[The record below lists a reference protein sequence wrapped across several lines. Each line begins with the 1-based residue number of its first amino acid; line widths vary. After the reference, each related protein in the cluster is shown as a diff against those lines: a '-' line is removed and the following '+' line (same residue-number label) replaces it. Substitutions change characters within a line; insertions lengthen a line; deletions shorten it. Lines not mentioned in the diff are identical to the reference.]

1 MRRNRRGYTIVEMM
15 MAVCVAGTAAAM
27 AIPKV
32 SQVVNHTRVNQAA
45 MLVQADLERAAALA
59 ARERKPIRL
68 LFTSMQLSV
77 NDRNAGTQLWR
88 EALGSMTEY
97 KLTTLSGQPSQ
108 VDIYPNG
115 TLSQALTVTLGV
127 TGYSKQVTMSL
138 AGQVRVQ

>member
-1 MRRNRRGYTIVEMM
+1 MRKSRGGYTIIEML
-15 MAVCVAGTAAAM
+15 MAVCVMGTAAAM

-32 SQVVNHTRVNQAA
+32 SRTVNHTRVNQAA
-45 MLVQADLERAAALA
+45 TVVQADLERAASLA

-68 LFTSMQLSV
+68 QFTSQQLTV
-77 NDRNAGTQLWR
+77 NDRNTGTQLWR

-97 KLTTLSGQPSQ
+97 KLTTFSGSPSQ

-115 TLSQALTVTLGV
+115 TLSQALTLTVGV
-127 TGYSKQVTMSL
+127 TGYTKQVTMSL

>member
-1 MRRNRRGYTIVEMM
+1 MRKIHRGYTIIEML

-32 SQVVNHTRVNQAA
+32 AQTVNHTRVNQAA
-45 MLVQADLERAAALA
+45 QVVQADLERAASLA

-68 LFTSMQLSV
+68 SFSSLQLTV
-77 NDRNAGTQLWR
+77 NDRNAATQLWR
-88 EALGSMTEY
+88 EALGSKTEY
-97 KLTTLSGQPSQ
+97 KLTTFSGNPSQ

-115 TLSQALTVTLGV
+115 TLSQALTLTMGV
-127 TGYSKQVTMSL
+127 TGYTKTVTMSL